1 MQQVAGQCQA
11 SENKE
16 QRTGCPLGEQR
27 SQSHRSENGHPAGS
41 TENRH
46 MYGGPSV
53 AALCRRRSPKQPKP
67 FGSIAVSPQSYHQPR
82 PEGFCVASKRNA
94 IDADRRGLVRRAAPT
109 RCSIMTIHCGIIAAE
124 LLLCDEIKAHSPGE
138 ILRSFSYLATYG
150 VTDRRLER
158 FVTCGY
164 AHAPMP

>member
-1 MQQVAGQCQA
+1 MMQQVAGQCQA

-27 SQSHRSENGHPAGS
+27 SQSHRTENGHRAGS

-46 MYGGPSV
+46 MYGGLSV
-53 AALCRRRSPKQPKP
+53 AALCRRRRPKQPKP

-109 RCSIMTIHCGIIAAE
+109 RCSIMTIHCGITVP
-124 LLLCDEIKAHSPGE
+124 SPMRLRRAGT
-138 ILRSFSYLATYG
+138 LRSFSYLAIYG
-150 VTDRRLER
+150 VTDRRLDR
-158 FVTCGY
+158 FVTWRY
-164 AHAPMP
+164 ARAPMP